1 MPMNRIEFTDVR
13 SLEDF
18 YRQLAAQTTLPTHFG
33 RNLDALFDVLT
44 AEIAGPV
51 MIVWH
56 QHDSSAPLLG
66 HDNYSALLAVLHDAA
81 DSRPDI
87 HLRLD

>member
-1 MPMNRIEFTDVR
+1 MPMNRIEFADVR

-18 YRQLAAQTTLPTHFG
+18 YRQLAAQTPLPAHFG

-51 MIVWH
+51 TIVWH
-56 QHDSSAPLLG
+56 RHDASAPLLG
-66 HDNYSALLAVLHDAA
+66 HDDYTALLAVLHDAA
-81 DSRPDI
+81 NSRSDL
-87 HLRLD
+87 HLVLD